1 MMLPPLPDGPST
13 IKPEFKMCLRDR
25 AVVWWESLQEDDFD
39 LANWNIV
46 KREFLKMYE
55 PKYLARMTCTNFA
68 DLTQKTGES
77 INDYHIFIQM
87 AYK

>member
-1 MMLPPLPDGPST
+1 
-13 IKPEFKMCLRDR
+13 MCLRDR

-68 DLTQKTGES
+68 DLTQKTG
-77 INDYHIFIQM
+77 
-87 AYK
+87 